1 MNIKK
6 GEATPRFSGDG
17 EWKVLDGDELTKQEK
32 IRKTVADSIRL
43 GICSHQHLGLDLPEI
58 YDVIADKILHQL
70 DFMGVVIKV
79 DRELPANIS
88 GEIAGIAVSHI
99 HLFEEYGLSL
109 VAVEELI

>member
-1 MNIKK
+1 MTKQQEIREGIDEYVDEDCLYPKTGCVHMPSKDFEYCND
-6 GEATPRFSGDG
+6 RDG
-17 EWKVLDGDELTKQEK
+17 AYKCLTK
-32 IRKTVADSIRL
+32 RL
-43 GICSHQHLGLDLPEI
+43 TEI
-58 YDVIADKILHQL
+58 
-70 DFMGVVIKV
+70 GVVIKV